1 MAHVLNVQVLFM
13 VRRVL
18 DKQLIR
24 YNPTSRDYEM
34 LPEPRQLDNQHI
46 GMLLPAVIALQV
58 NSCNWNPSIPHHE
71 ILQ

>member
-1 MAHVLNVQVLFM
+1 VALVLIVQVLFM

-24 YNPTSRDYEM
+24 YNSTSRDYEM

-58 NSCNWNPSIPHHE
+58 NSCNWDLFNPAP
-71 ILQ
+71 